1 MRIYLDDNT
10 TDPVLVAELR
20 KRGHGVVL
28 PSDAALSGVTDA
40 RHFVHA
46 IQGNLV
52 VLTRDYDDFAD
63 LHDVVLA
70 AGGEHPGILLV
81 RFDGDPTKD
90 MKPGGISTAVDR
102 IEASGLPLINQ
113 LFVLNHWR
121 KSTPLDGWQTPFQS
135 LWI

>member
-10 TDPVLVAELR
+10 TDPLLISELR

-28 PSDAALSGVTDA
+28 PSDAALSGASDA

-46 IQGNLV
+46 IREELV
-52 VLTRDYDDFAD
+52 VVTRDYGDFTD
-63 LHDVVLA
+63 LHDVVIA
-70 AGGEHPGILLV
+70 AGGEHPGIFLS

-90 MKPGGISTAVDR
+90 MKPRGMAAAVDR
-102 IEASGLPLINQ
+102 IEVSGLPLINQ

-121 KSTPLDGWQTPFQS
+121 KWMPLVGWRT
-135 LWI
+135 L